1 VVPGRSATSSVP
13 LPTRTGDHAELI
25 TGVRPGREAAPQV
38 TGDLGGRWRLITGV
52 RPGREAAPQ
61 VTGDLGGRWRL
72 ITGVRPGREV
82 ALRVTGDLAAMITG
96 ERVGGAGRT
105 CVGARSLKGERAP
118 A

>member
-13 LPTRTGDHAELI
+13 LPTHTGDHAGLI
-25 TGVRPGREAAPQV
+25 TGVRPGREAA
-38 TGDLGGRWRLITGV
+38 R
-52 RPGREAAPQ
+52 Q